1 MPLPIPC
8 RPIRAEEWLSTIS
21 EYLRD
26 GRWRALQ
33 ELSYF
38 VALNAVGLQ
47 RLRTFRSAGEAHRWA
62 QWRYRPG
69 KLNGEALLIES
80 TDTVG
85 RVVQPHLGWE
95 GLISNLTI
103 QSLCTDHG
111 SIVNDAAGGVACC
124 FPRYSARPFPVTSG
138 PGKRAFPGLFG
149 IDLRRTARPGSGSG
163 RESYGCSR

>member
-8 RPIRAEEWLSTIS
+8 RPIRAKEWLSTIS

-111 SIVNDAAGGVACC
+111 SIVNDAAGGVAHVLVAYLTESDRRLPADSERQAT
-124 FPRYSARPFPVTSG
+124 PR
-138 PGKRAFPGLFG
+138 KHFG
-149 IDLRRTARPGSGSG
+149 GGT
-163 RESYGCSR
+163 